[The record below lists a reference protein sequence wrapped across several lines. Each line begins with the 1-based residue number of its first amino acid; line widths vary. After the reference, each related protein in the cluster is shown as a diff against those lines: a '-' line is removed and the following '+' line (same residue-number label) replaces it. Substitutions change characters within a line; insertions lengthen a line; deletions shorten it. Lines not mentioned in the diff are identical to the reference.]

1 VQSDDARDDGE
12 ASRGITERQ
21 ALPLGKFDEVRNV
34 NAIRSQTREAL
45 KRQDAQ
51 LSRAEAEAR
60 PA

>member
-1 VQSDDARDDGE
+1 MSEQ
-12 ASRGITERQ
+12 Q

-34 NAIRSQTREAL
+34 TAIRSQTREAL

-51 LSRAEAEAR
+51 LSRGEAEAR

>member
-1 VQSDDARDDGE
+1 MDDGE
-12 ASRGITERQ
+12 AFRGMSERQ
-21 ALPLGKFDEVRNV
+21 ALPLGKFDKVRNV
-34 NAIRSQTREAL
+34 AHIRSQTREAL